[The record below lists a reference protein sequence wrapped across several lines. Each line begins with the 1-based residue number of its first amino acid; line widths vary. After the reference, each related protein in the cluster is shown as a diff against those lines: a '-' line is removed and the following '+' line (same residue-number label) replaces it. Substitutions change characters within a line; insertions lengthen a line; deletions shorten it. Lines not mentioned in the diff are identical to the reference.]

1 MIEYMK
7 HEYGNPS
14 SKYYPQAVSAQKAL
28 KKARQQVAD
37 LLCTEPEYIVFTG
50 GATESNNFILKGIAE
65 QYATKGKHIITSK
78 IEHKSVLET
87 CKWLEKQGYEVTY
100 LDVDKLGHIKFDQLE
115 ESIRDDTILVSIM
128 WGNNEIGTLNDI
140 EKIGKALSLKKYI
153 FPYRRYTGHWKN

>member
-1 MIEYMK
+1 MIYLDNAATTPIDPEVLDTMIEYMK

-65 QYATKGKHIITSK
+65 QYATKVNI
-78 IEHKSVLET
+78 
-87 CKWLEKQGYEVTY
+87 
-100 LDVDKLGHIKFDQLE
+100 
-115 ESIRDDTILVSIM
+115 
-128 WGNNEIGTLNDI
+128 
-140 EKIGKALSLKKYI
+140 LSLQKLSINLY
-153 FPYRRYTGHWKN
+153 